1 MFNAFFAFSLV
12 CFPEHSEEMR
22 QAREALY
29 SEQYAEADGHVLN
42 ARRLCPTD
50 PESYELRTGLLV
62 LKTKQ
67 ALKAAG
73 GKRKDCAECESL
85 ILEFEKDFEKGRA
98 LADAALQHNLKDE
111 RLMFLS
117 GKLYLNRVWMNV
129 DILDKAAS
137 SGGPYRD
144 ARDRIEEVLKR
155 NPRHIRA
162 LVASAW
168 INYMIASRSVA
179 TRALLRAFGIKGDK
193 KKAFDH
199 LALAVA
205 EHGDEYSHWEA
216 KFTQRDLLKRENKRS
231 EVEAVTEE
239 LRTRFPKNGTL
250 NGTKK

>member
-1 MFNAFFAFSLV
+1 MFNAFLAFSLV
-12 CFPEHSEEMR
+12 CFPEYSDEMR

-29 SEQYAEADGHVLN
+29 SEQYVLADQHVMN

-50 PESYELRTGLLV
+50 PESYELRTGLLILRTKQV
-62 LKTKQ
+62 LKI
-67 ALKAAG
+67 AG
-73 GKRKDCAECESL
+73 GDRKDCADCESL
-85 ILEFEKDFEKGRA
+85 VIQFEKDFEKGRA
-98 LADAALQHNLKDE
+98 LADAALQQNLKDE

-144 ARDRIEEVLKR
+144 ARDRIEEVLRR

-168 INYMIASRSVA
+168 INYMIASRNRA
-179 TRALLRAFGIKGDK
+179 TRLLLRTFGIKGDK

-199 LALAVA
+199 LAIALA
-205 EHGDEYSHWEA
+205 EQGDEYAYWEA

>member
-1 MFNAFFAFSLV
+1 MLNALFAFSLV

-29 SEQYAEADGHVLN
+29 SEQYVQADGHVLN

-62 LKTKQ
+62 LRTKQ

-73 GKRKDCAECESL
+73 GKRNDCADCEGL
-85 ILEFEKDFEKGRA
+85 IQEFEKDFGKGRA
-98 LADAALQHNLKDE
+98 LADAALQQNLKDD

-168 INYMIASRSVA
+168 INYMIASRNLA
-179 TRALLRAFGIKGDK
+179 TRLLLRTFGIKGDK
-193 KKAFDH
+193 EEAFEH
-199 LALAVA
+199 LARAVA
-205 EHGDEYSHWEA
+205 LDGDEYAHWEA
-216 KFTQRDLLKRENKRS
+216 KFTQRDLLKRENKLS
-231 EVEAVTEE
+231 EVETVTEE
-239 LRTRFPKNGTL
+239 LRARFPKNGTL